1 MSALREG
8 YTTGSCA
15 AAAAK
20 AAVLLLAEELATEEV
35 EIPLPDRQ
43 RRRLPV
49 DHVRRTDEGAEA
61 AVRKDAGDDPDVTNG
76 ALIRVSVV
84 WTEGNDVEFAAGEGV
99 GTVTKP
105 GLAVPP
111 GKPAVNPVPQRM
123 IREAV
128 REVTSRGVRVT
139 ISITGGRELAAKT
152 FNPRLGIVGGL
163 SILGTTGIVRPFSC
177 SALRETLGCALRV
190 AAAAG
195 IRSPI
200 FVPGHIGERAA
211 RSHFRVTPEQIVEV
225 GNEWGFAIDEALRA
239 PFAALLIVGHPG
251 KLAKLTAGGWDT
263 HSGRSGSALPIVAEM
278 HAAVLGR
285 PAAES
290 PTVEGI
296 FAALDGREK
305 KRLGDTLAAAIQ
317 EAVGKRTEGH
327 LNAAVVLIDL
337 GGCTLGASG
346 DLTLWE

>member
-1 MSALREG
+1 VSALREG

-20 AAVLLLAEELATEEV
+20 AAFLLLVEGRTAEIV
-35 EIPLPDRQ
+35 EFPLPDGQ

-49 DHVRRTDEGAEA
+49 EYVRRTDEGAEA

-76 ALIRVSVV
+76 ALIAASVA

-99 GTVTKP
+99 GTVTKS

-111 GKPAVNPVPQRM
+111 GEPAVNPGPRRM

-128 REVTSRGVRVT
+128 REITPRGVRVT
-139 ISITGGRELAAKT
+139 ISIPGGREIAAKT
-152 FNPRLGIVGGL
+152 FNPRLGIAGGL

-177 SALRETLGCALRV
+177 SALRESLRCALNV

-195 IRSPI
+195 IPAPVL
-200 FVPGHIGERAA
+200 VPGHIGERAA
-211 RSHFRVTPEQIVEV
+211 RAHFRVAPEQVVEV
-225 GNEWGFAIDEALRA
+225 GNEWGFALDEAAQR
-239 PFAALLIVGHPG
+239 PFAALLILGHPG

-263 HSGRSGSALPIVAEM
+263 HSGRSGSALPIVVQM
-278 HAAVLGR
+278 HAAILGR
-285 PAAES
+285 PAAET

-296 FAALDGREK
+296 FTALDAEEK
-305 KRLGDTLAAAIQ
+305 KTLGNTLAAAIQ
-317 EAVGKRTEGH
+317 KAVGKRMEERR
-327 LNAAVVLIDL
+327 NVAVVLIDL
-337 GGCTLGASG
+337 DGRILGSSG
-346 DLTLWE
+346 DLKPWL

>member
-20 AAVLLLAEELATEEV
+20 AALLLLADGRAAKEV
-35 EIPLPDRQ
+35 EIPLPDGQ

-49 DHVRRTDEGAEA
+49 DRVRRTEGGAEA
-61 AVRKDAGDDPDVTNG
+61 TVRKDAGDDPDVTNG
-76 ALIRVSVV
+76 ARITAAVV

-111 GKPAVNPVPQRM
+111 GRPAINPVPQRM
-123 IREAV
+123 IREAL
-128 REVTSRGVRVT
+128 REVTSRGIRVT
-139 ISITGGRELAAKT
+139 VSIHGGRELAAKT
-152 FNPRLGIVGGL
+152 FNPRLGIAGGL
-163 SILGTTGIVRPFSC
+163 SILGTTGVVRPFSC
-177 SALRETLGCALRV
+177 SALRETLRCALSV

-195 IRSPI
+195 IRAPL

-211 RSHFRVTPEQIVEV
+211 RSHFRVTPEQVVEV
-225 GNEWGFAIDEALRA
+225 GNEWGFAIDEAARL
-239 PFAALLIVGHPG
+239 PFAALLMVGHPG

-278 HAAVLGR
+278 HAAILGR
-285 PAAES
+285 PAVES
-290 PTVEGI
+290 PTVEGV
-296 FAALDGREK
+296 FAALDQGEK

-317 EAVGKRTEGH
+317 KAVGDRTAGR
-327 LNAAVVLIDL
+327 LKTAVVLIDL
-337 GGCTLGASG
+337 GGRILGEAG
-346 DLTLWE
+346 DLTPWG

>member
-1 MSALREG
+1 VNVMREG

-20 AAVLLLAEELATEEV
+20 AALLLLAEGRTTEEV
-35 EIPLPDRQ
+35 EIPLPDGQ

-76 ALIRVSVV
+76 ALITAAVV
-84 WTEGNDVEFAAGEGV
+84 WIKSNDMEFAAGAGV

-111 GKPAVNPVPQRM
+111 GKPAINPVPQRM
-123 IREAV
+123 IREAI
-128 REVTSRGVRVT
+128 REITPRGVRVT
-139 ISITGGRELAAKT
+139 ISIPGGRELAAKT
-152 FNPRLGIVGGL
+152 FNPRLGIAGGL

-177 SALRETLGCALRV
+177 SALRETIRCTLNV
-190 AAAAG
+190 AVAAG
-195 IRSPI
+195 IRAPV

-211 RSHFRVTPEQIVEV
+211 RSHFRVMPEQVVEV
-225 GNEWGFAIDEALRA
+225 GNEWGFALDEAA
-239 PFAALLIVGHPG
+239 QKPFAALLMVGHPG
-251 KLAKLTAGGWDT
+251 KLAKLTADGWDT

-278 HAAVLGR
+278 HAEILGR
-285 PAAES
+285 PAAPS

-296 FAALDGREK
+296 FAALEAEERR
-305 KRLGDTLAAAIQ
+305 RLGDALAAAVKKAV
-317 EAVGKRTEGH
+317 EARIGGRDAI
-327 LNAAVVLIDL
+327 AAVLIDL
-337 GGCTLGASG
+337 GGRILGDAG
-346 DLTLWE
+346 NLLPWG

>member
-20 AAVLLLAEELATEEV
+20 AAVLLLAEGRTAESI
-35 EIPLPDRQ
+35 EIPLPDG
-43 RRRLPV
+43 RRLLLPV
-49 DHVRRTDEGAEA
+49 VHVRRTDEGAEA

-76 ALIRVSVV
+76 ALIKACVA
-84 WTEGNDVEFAAGEGV
+84 WTEGSDVEFAAGDGV

-111 GKPAVNPVPQRM
+111 GEPAVNPGPRRM

-128 REVTSRGVRVT
+128 REITPRGVRVT
-139 ISITGGRELAAKT
+139 ISMVGGRALAAKT
-152 FNPRLGIVGGL
+152 FNPRLGIEGGL

-177 SALRETLGCALRV
+177 SALRESLRCALSV

-195 IRSPI
+195 VRAPV

-211 RSHFRVTPEQIVEV
+211 GAQFRVAPERIVEV
-225 GNEWGFAIDEALRA
+225 GNEWGFALGEAARY
-239 PFAALLIVGHPG
+239 PFAALLALGHPG
-251 KLAKLTAGGWDT
+251 KLAKLAAGVWDT
-263 HSGRSGSALPIVAEM
+263 HSGRSESALPIVAQM

-285 PAAES
+285 PAAGAA
-290 PTVEGI
+290 TVEGI
-296 FAALDGREK
+296 FMALDAGEK
-305 KRLGDTLAAAIQ
+305 KTLGDSLAAAVKTAI
-317 EAVGKRTEGH
+317 RTRTDGRFA
-327 LNAAVVLIDL
+327 AAVVLIDL
-337 GGCTLGASG
+337 GGHILGKAG
-346 DLTLWE
+346 DLTPWE

>member
-1 MSALREG
+1 MNALREG

-20 AAVLLLAEELATEEV
+20 AALLLLADDLATEEV
-35 EIPLPDRQ
+35 EIPLPDGQ

-49 DHVRRTDEGAEA
+49 DHVRRTNEGAEA

-76 ALIRVSVV
+76 ALIAAAVA

-111 GKPAVNPVPQRM
+111 GGPAVNPVPQRM
-123 IREAV
+123 IREAL
-128 REVTSRGVRVT
+128 REVTFRGVRVT
-139 ISITGGRELAAKT
+139 ISIVGGRELAAKT
-152 FNPRLGIVGGL
+152 FNPRLGIAGGL

-177 SALRETLGCALRV
+177 SALRETLRCALRV

-195 IRSPI
+195 IRAPV

-211 RSHFRVTPEQIVEV
+211 RSHFRIAPEQVVEV
-225 GNEWGFAIDEALRA
+225 GNEWGFALDEAARA

-263 HSGRSGSALPIVAEM
+263 HSGRSGSALPIVAKM
-278 HAAVLGR
+278 HAAMLGR
-285 PAAES
+285 PAAET

-296 FAALDGREK
+296 FAALDGGEK
-305 KRLGDTLAAAIQ
+305 KRLGNTLADAIQ
-317 EAVGKRTEGH
+317 KAVGKRTEGR

-337 GGCTLGASG
+337 GGRILGEAG
-346 DLTLWE
+346 NRIAWE

>member
-20 AAVLLLAEELATEEV
+20 AALLLLAEDLATEEV
-35 EIPLPDRQ
+35 EIPLPDGQ

-49 DHVRRTDEGAEA
+49 DHVRGTDEGAEA

-76 ALIRVSVV
+76 ALIVAAVV

-105 GLAVPP
+105 GLAIPP
-111 GKPAVNPVPQRM
+111 GKPAVNPVPQQM

-128 REVTSRGVRVT
+128 REVTFRGVRVT
-139 ISITGGRELAAKT
+139 ISIDGGRELAAKT
-152 FNPRLGIVGGL
+152 FNPRLGIAGGL

-177 SALRETLGCALRV
+177 SALRETLRCALRV
-190 AAAAG
+190 AAATG
-195 IRSPI
+195 IRAPV
-200 FVPGHIGERAA
+200 FVPGHIGERAV
-211 RSHFRVTPEQIVEV
+211 RTLFRVTPEQVVEV
-225 GNEWGFAIDEALRA
+225 GNEWGFAIDEAAREL
-239 PFAALLIVGHPG
+239 FAALLMVGHPG

-278 HAAVLGR
+278 HLAMLGR
-285 PAAES
+285 PAAET

-296 FAALDGREK
+296 FAALDGGEK

-317 EAVGKRTEGH
+317 KAVGKRTEGR

-337 GGCTLGASG
+337 GGRILGSSG
-346 DLTLWE
+346 GLKPWL

>member
-1 MSALREG
+1 VSALREG

-20 AAVLLLAEELATEEV
+20 AALLLLAEGRSAKEV
-35 EIPLPDRQ
+35 EIPLPDGQ

-49 DHVRRTDEGAEA
+49 DRVRRTEGGAEA
-61 AVRKDAGDDPDVTNG
+61 TVRKDAGDDPDVTNG
-76 ALIRVSVV
+76 ARITAAVV

-111 GKPAVNPVPQRM
+111 GRPAINPVPQWM
-123 IREAV
+123 IREAL
-128 REVTSRGVRVT
+128 REVASRGVRVT
-139 ISITGGRELAAKT
+139 ISIAGGRELAAKT
-152 FNPRLGIVGGL
+152 FNPRLGIAGGL

-177 SALRETLGCALRV
+177 SALRETLRCALNV
-190 AAAAG
+190 AAAAD
-195 IRSPI
+195 IRAPV

-211 RSHFRVTPEQIVEV
+211 RSHFRVTPEQVVEV
-225 GNEWGFAIDEALRA
+225 GNEWGFAIVEAARL
-239 PFAALLIVGHPG
+239 PFAALLVVGHPG

-278 HAAVLGR
+278 HLAILGR

-296 FAALDGREK
+296 FAALGEVEK

-317 EAVGKRTEGH
+317 KAVGDRMEGR
-327 LNAAVVLIDL
+327 LKTAVVLIDL
-337 GGCTLGASG
+337 GGRILGEAG

>member
-20 AAVLLLAEELATEEV
+20 AALLLLAEDLATEEV
-35 EIPLPDRQ
+35 EIPLPDGQ

-49 DHVRRTDEGAEA
+49 DHVRGTDEGAEA

-76 ALIRVSVV
+76 ALITAAVV
-84 WTEGNDVEFAAGEGV
+84 WIEGNDVEFAAGEGV

-128 REVTSRGVRVT
+128 REVTFRGVRVT
-139 ISITGGRELAAKT
+139 ISIDGGRELAAKT
-152 FNPRLGIVGGL
+152 FNPRLGIAGGL

-177 SALRETLGCALRV
+177 SALRETLRCALRV
-190 AAAAG
+190 AAATG
-195 IRSPI
+195 IRAPV

-211 RSHFRVTPEQIVEV
+211 RTHFRVTPEQVVEV
-225 GNEWGFAIDEALRA
+225 GNEWGFAIDEAARQ
-239 PFAALLIVGHPG
+239 PFAALLMVGHPG
-251 KLAKLTAGGWDT
+251 KLAKLTAGG
-263 HSGRSGSALPIVAEM
+263 
-278 HAAVLGR
+278 
-285 PAAES
+285 
-290 PTVEGI
+290 
-296 FAALDGREK
+296 
-305 KRLGDTLAAAIQ
+305 
-317 EAVGKRTEGH
+317 
-327 LNAAVVLIDL
+327 
-337 GGCTLGASG
+337 
-346 DLTLWE
+346 

>member
-1 MSALREG
+1 VSVLREG

-20 AAVLLLAEELATEEV
+20 AALLLLAEGLATEEV
-35 EIPLPDRQ
+35 EIPLPGGQ

-49 DHVRRTDEGAEA
+49 GHLRRTDEGAQA

-76 ALIRVSVV
+76 ALITAAVV

-123 IREAV
+123 IREAL
-128 REVTSRGVRVT
+128 REVTFRGVRVT
-139 ISITGGRELAAKT
+139 ISIPGGRELAAKT

-177 SALRETLGCALRV
+177 SALRETLRCALRV
-190 AAAAG
+190 AAATG
-195 IRSPI
+195 IRAPV
-200 FVPGHIGERAA
+200 FVPGHIGERSA
-211 RSHFRVTPEQIVEV
+211 RSHFRVTPEQVMEV
-225 GNEWGFAIDEALRA
+225 GNEWGFAIDEAARE
-239 PFAALLIVGHPG
+239 PFAALLMVGHPG

-278 HAAVLGR
+278 HAALLGR
-285 PAAES
+285 PAAET

-296 FAALDGREK
+296 FAALDGGEK
-305 KRLGDTLAAAIQ
+305 KRLGNTLAAEIQ
-317 EAVGKRTEGH
+317 KAVGKRTEGR

-337 GGCTLGASG
+337 GGRILGEAG
-346 DLTLWE
+346 DLIPWE

>member
-1 MSALREG
+1 VSALREG

-20 AAVLLLAEELATEEV
+20 AALLLLAEGLATEEV
-35 EIPLPDRQ
+35 EIPLPDGQ

-49 DHVRRTDEGAEA
+49 DHVRRTDEGAES

-76 ALIRVSVV
+76 ALIVAAVV
-84 WTEGNDVEFAAGEGV
+84 WTEGNEVEFAAGEGV

-105 GLAVPP
+105 GLTVPP

-123 IREAV
+123 IREAL
-128 REVTSRGVRVT
+128 REVTFRGVRVT
-139 ISITGGRELAAKT
+139 ISIPGGRELAAKT
-152 FNPRLGIVGGL
+152 FNPRLGIAGGL

-177 SALRETLGCALRV
+177 SALRETLRCALRV

-195 IRSPI
+195 IRAPV

-211 RSHFRVTPEQIVEV
+211 RSHFRVAPEQVVEV
-225 GNEWGFAIDEALRA
+225 GNEWGFAIDDAARA
-239 PFAALLIVGHPG
+239 PFAALLMVGHPG

-263 HSGRSGSALPIVAEM
+263 HSGRSGSALPIVAKM
-278 HAAVLGR
+278 HAAMLGR

-296 FAALDGREK
+296 FAALDGEEK
-305 KRLGDTLAAAIQ
+305 KRLGNTLADAIQ
-317 EAVGKRTEGH
+317 KAVGKRTEGR
-327 LNAAVVLIDL
+327 LNAAVILIDL
-337 GGCTLGASG
+337 GGRILGEAG
-346 DLTLWE
+346 NRIAWE

>member
-20 AAVLLLAEELATEEV
+20 AALLLLAEELATEEV
-35 EIPLPDRQ
+35 EIALPDGQ
-43 RRRLPV
+43 RRRLPI

-76 ALIRVSVV
+76 ALIAAAVV
-84 WTEGNDVEFAAGEGV
+84 WTEGNEVEFAAGEGV

-105 GLAVPP
+105 GLAVSP

-128 REVTSRGVRVT
+128 REVTFRGVRVT
-139 ISITGGRELAAKT
+139 ISIDGGRELAAKT
-152 FNPRLGIVGGL
+152 FNPRLGIAGGL

-177 SALRETLGCALRV
+177 SALRETLRCALRV
-190 AAAAG
+190 AAATG
-195 IRSPI
+195 IRAPV

-211 RSHFRVTPEQIVEV
+211 RSHFRVTPEQVMEV
-225 GNEWGFAIDEALRA
+225 GNEWGFAIDEAARE
-239 PFAALLIVGHPG
+239 PFAALLMVGHPG

-278 HAAVLGR
+278 HAAILGR
-285 PAAES
+285 PAAET

-296 FAALDGREK
+296 FAPLDGGEK
-305 KRLGDTLAAAIQ
+305 KRLGNTLAAAIRK
-317 EAVGKRTEGH
+317 AVGKRTEGR

-337 GGCTLGASG
+337 SGRILGEAG
-346 DLTLWE
+346 DLIPWG

>member
-1 MSALREG
+1 MSALLEG

-20 AAVLLLAEELATEEV
+20 AALLLLAEERTIEEV
-35 EIPLPDRQ
+35 EIPMPDGQ
-43 RRRLPV
+43 RCRLPV

-76 ALIRVSVV
+76 ALIAADVV
-84 WTEGNDVEFAAGEGV
+84 WTEGNEVEFAAGEGV

-111 GKPAVNPVPQRM
+111 GKPAINPVPQRM

-139 ISITGGRELAAKT
+139 ISIDGGRALAAKT
-152 FNPRLGIVGGL
+152 FNPRLGITGGL

-177 SALRETLGCALRV
+177 SALRETLRCALSV
-190 AAAAG
+190 ATAAG
-195 IRSPI
+195 NRAPV

-211 RSHFRVTPEQIVEV
+211 RSHFRVTPEQVVEV
-225 GNEWGFAIDEALRA
+225 GNEWGFAVDEASRQ
-239 PFAALLIVGHPG
+239 PFAALLMVGHPG

-278 HAAVLGR
+278 HAEILGR
-285 PAAES
+285 PAAPS

-296 FAALDGREK
+296 FAVIEAEERR
-305 KRLGDTLAAAIQ
+305 RLGDALAAAVKKAV
-317 EAVGKRTEGH
+317 EARIGGRFAI
-327 LNAAVVLIDL
+327 AAVLIDL
-337 GGCTLGASG
+337 GGRILGEAG
-346 DLTLWE
+346 NLLPWG

>member
-1 MSALREG
+1 MNTLREG

-20 AAVLLLAEELATEEV
+20 SALLLLAEGLATEEV
-35 EIPLPDRQ
+35 EITLPNGQ
-43 RRRLPV
+43 RRCLPV

-76 ALIRVSVV
+76 ALITAAVV

-139 ISITGGRELAAKT
+139 ISIEGGRELAAKT
-152 FNPRLGIVGGL
+152 FNPRLGIAGGL

-177 SALRETLGCALRV
+177 SAIRESLRCALNV

-195 IRSPI
+195 ILAPV

-211 RSHFRVTPEQIVEV
+211 RNHFRVTTEQVVEV
-225 GNEWGFAIDEALRA
+225 GNEWGFAIDEAMRA
-239 PFAALLIVGHPG
+239 PFAALLMVGHPG
-251 KLAKLTAGGWDT
+251 KLAKLAAGGWDT
-263 HSGRSGSALPIVAEM
+263 HSGRSGSALPIVAEI
-278 HAAVLGR
+278 HAAILGR

-296 FAALDGREK
+296 FSALAGREK
-305 KRLGDTLAAAIQ
+305 KRLGNTLAAKIQ
-317 EAVGKRTEGH
+317 KVVGKRTEGS

-337 GGCTLGASG
+337 GGRILGEAG
-346 DLTLWE
+346 DLTPWG

>member
-20 AAVLLLAEELATEEV
+20 AALLLLAEELATEEV
-35 EIPLPDRQ
+35 EIPFPDGQ

-76 ALIRVSVV
+76 ALIAAAIV
-84 WTEGNDVEFAAGEGV
+84 WTEGNEVEFAAGEGV

-105 GLAVPP
+105 GLAIPP

-128 REVTSRGVRVT
+128 REVTPRGVRVT
-139 ISITGGRELAAKT
+139 VSIGGGRELAAKT
-152 FNPRLGIVGGL
+152 FNPRLGIAGGL

-177 SALRETLGCALRV
+177 SALRETLRCALRV
-190 AAAAG
+190 AAATG
-195 IRSPI
+195 IRAPV

-211 RSHFRVTPEQIVEV
+211 RSHFRVTPEQVVEV
-225 GNEWGFAIDEALRA
+225 GNEWGFAIDEAARE
-239 PFAALLIVGHPG
+239 PFAALLMVGPPG

-263 HSGRSGSALPIVAEM
+263 HSGRSGSALHIVAQM
-278 HAAVLGR
+278 HAAILGR
-285 PAAES
+285 PAAET

-296 FAALDGREK
+296 FAALDGGEK
-305 KRLGDTLAAAIQ
+305 KRLGNTLAAAIQ
-317 EAVGKRTEGH
+317 KAVGKRTEGR

-337 GGCTLGASG
+337 GGRILGLSG
-346 DLTLWE
+346 DREPWL